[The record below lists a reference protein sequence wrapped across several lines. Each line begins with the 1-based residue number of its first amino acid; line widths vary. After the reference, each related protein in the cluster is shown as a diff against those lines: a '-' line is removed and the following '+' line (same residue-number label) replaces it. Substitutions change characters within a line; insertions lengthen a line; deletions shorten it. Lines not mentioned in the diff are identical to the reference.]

1 MKFDT
6 IIFDLDGTLLNTLFD
21 LKESTNFALKKYGY
35 PEKTIDEVR
44 MFVGNG
50 VAKLIERALP
60 DGINNPAYKNCLE
73 DFKKDY
79 KIRMYDHTAPYE
91 GILEMLEKLNAAGIK
106 TAVVSNKFD
115 AAVKELCKQ
124 YFGKRIPVAI
134 GESENVKK
142 KPAPDSVLRAMD
154 LLHAKKNKT
163 VYCGDSDVDV
173 QTAKNSG
180 LPCIGVSWGFRDKAL
195 LEKEG
200 ADYIVDSPDELIS
213 LLLEN

>member
-1 MKFDT
+1 MKIDT

-115 AAVKELCKQ
+115 AAVKELCKK

-134 GESENVKK
+134 GESENVRK
-142 KPAPDSVLRAMD
+142 KPAPDSVIKAIE
-154 LLHAKKNKT
+154 LLNTQKEKT

-200 ADYIVDSPDELIS
+200 ADYIVDSPNELIS

>member
-35 PEKTIDEVR
+35 QEKTIDEVR

-115 AAVKELCKQ
+115 AAVKELCKK

-134 GESENVKK
+134 GESEKKKK

-154 LLHAKKNKT
+154 LLHARKDKT
-163 VYCGDSDVDV
+163 IYCGDSDVDV

-200 ADYIVDSPDELIS
+200 ADYIVDSPNELIS

>member
-35 PEKTIDEVR
+35 QEKTIDEVR

-115 AAVKELCKQ
+115 AAVKELCKK

-163 VYCGDSDVDV
+163 IYCGDSDVDV

-200 ADYIVDSPDELIS
+200 ADYIVDSPNELIS

>member
-35 PEKTIDEVR
+35 QEKTIDEVR

-115 AAVKELCKQ
+115 AAVKELCKK

-154 LLHAKKNKT
+154 LLHARKDKT
-163 VYCGDSDVDV
+163 IYCGDSDVDV

-200 ADYIVDSPDELIS
+200 ADYIVDSPNELIS

>member
-115 AAVKELCKQ
+115 AAVKELCKK

-154 LLHAKKNKT
+154 LLHARKDKT
-163 VYCGDSDVDV
+163 IYCGDSDVDV

-200 ADYIVDSPDELIS
+200 ADYIVDRPNELIS

>member
-1 MKFDT
+1 MKIDT

-115 AAVKELCKQ
+115 AAVKELCKK

-154 LLHAKKNKT
+154 LLHARKDKT
-163 VYCGDSDVDV
+163 IYCGDSDVDV

-200 ADYIVDSPDELIS
+200 ADYIVDSPNELIL

>member
-79 KIRMYDHTAPYE
+79 KIRMYNHTAPYE

-115 AAVKELCKQ
+115 AAVKELCKK

-154 LLHAKKNKT
+154 LLHARKDKT
-163 VYCGDSDVDV
+163 IYCGDSDVDV

-180 LPCIGVSWGFRDKAL
+180 LPCIGVSWGFRDKAM

-200 ADYIVDSPDELIS
+200 ADYIVDSPNELIS